1 MQENCQVF
9 IMRAQLAEGIQ
20 IGIVYNPKRGS
31 AMLKAMLRK
40 GVIVPLEPLAAEWE
54 EGAALEVAK
63 AIVPPLDIDAWAKSM
78 NCSARTV
85 WPTTKQRCTRPGVRN
100 CVRPDTAA
108 KKPTWDWS
116 SVRSPWKVE
125 RFVP

>member
-54 EGAALEVAK
+54 EGRAR
-63 AIVPPLDIDAWAKSM
+63 SCQGH
-78 NCSARTV
+78 CSAI
-85 WPTTKQRCTRPGVRN
+85 GH
-100 CVRPDTAA
+100 
-108 KKPTWDWS
+108 
-116 SVRSPWKVE
+116 
-125 RFVP
+125 